1 MRHIVQPLEGL
12 HKRGKKKPNQAR
24 NPRHG
29 NRNRRPRSSRQPLQ
43 FPRRL
48 HPDADL
54 CGRSQSLTMRRKMI
68 YRLLQH
74 SSSSTSHGAPGTTSG
89 MMTCKPAC
97 ANHAVGISGGHC
109 RFSTVTGYRHT
120 RPLIPAA
127 ALNLFHCSRVCNT
140 PMQRS
145 LISSRN
151 FLRSACTA
159 SEIHITAAATYTEQ
173 QTDVRSSTVATT
185 LSETSSAAGLP
196 AAAVPVPGTLAALLA
211 NPPPGNVLDT
221 WRLFLRTI
229 HQLGHFPSTATDM

>member
-1 MRHIVQPLEGL
+1 
-12 HKRGKKKPNQAR
+12 
-24 NPRHG
+24 
-29 NRNRRPRSSRQPLQ
+29 
-43 FPRRL
+43 
-48 HPDADL
+48 
-54 CGRSQSLTMRRKMI
+54 MI

-74 SSSSTSHGAPGTTSG
+74 SSSSVSHGASGTTSG

-97 ANHAVGISGGHC
+97 ATHAVGISGGHC
-109 RFSTVTGYRHT
+109 RFSTTGSRHT

-151 FLRSACTA
+151 FLGSACTA
-159 SEIHITAAATYTEQ
+159 SETHITAAATAGDSEHQ
-173 QTDVRSSTVATT
+173 MIDASTVAST
-185 LSETSSAAGLP
+185 LSEISSTAGLP
-196 AAAVPVPGTLAALLA
+196 AAAVPVAGTLAALLA